1 MNSAVDIMR
10 DQQKREHLTDE
21 QFTDLLGVHRSTW
34 SKVKGGQRKP
44 GLKLLRSFNQQFPHV
59 DIFSKD
65 ISATT
70 PQTSPDGSTGGL
82 GKRLVER
89 VKKWLKRR

>member
-34 SKVKGGQRKP
+34 AKVKGGQRKP

-65 ISATT
+65 ISATA
-70 PQTSPDGSTGGL
+70 PETSPDGSTGGF
-82 GKRLVER
+82 RLVQI
-89 VKKWLKRR
+89 VKAWLKPR